1 MLVRRKL
8 VNISELGNP
17 NSRIVSLDF
26 QRGIAIWLMTFL
38 HTFEHVYDYN
48 WVKEN
53 PENVFD
59 LPIYVLIIGL
69 TVGFFASWNAYFL
82 LISATVNSLSMTRK
96 SLTGSDPKDI
106 FIKQLITGGGI
117 YMVGIINDSFLYGGY
132 FGVAI
137 RTGDWSNTYPLWNGF
152 FAMNTLQII
161 ALCMMI
167 NGFIHYLLM
176 RNNGH
181 EKFKRN
187 IAMYGFLVVLVV
199 IFSPL
204 IHNLVDNLPW
214 EASTYIPPELGLGDY
229 TKWPNVVLQANNA
242 SFKTFILTILA
253 GDMEPLFPYLA
264 TSFAGSM
271 VGLALARP
279 KPIRKLPLIGGLSS
293 LGIMGLG
300 GMFLALGFFTMG
312 NNRPALGNYLL
323 MLGGQLGAIFIF
335 LWLVEYRGRVKKF
348 AERKIVK
355 HFRFWSIISLSV
367 YCLAIIELL
376 PRKIFGVI
384 YNLIFSAEYNFMHTS
399 LFGYGE
405 ELHALT
411 MAVTVILFFEMVLY
425 YWSKINFKFSFEWFI
440 IGSAAL
446 KTKKRSSRLNV
457 KHILDEV
464 IWYNPKVILD
474 LPEVVIQKEE
484 PDVHNQLR

>member
-1 MLVRRKL
+1 MAARKSF
-8 VNISELGNP
+8 NINELGNP
-17 NSRIVSLDF
+17 NTRIASLDF

-53 PENVFD
+53 PGKVFD

-96 SLTGSDPKDI
+96 SLTGSNPRDTL
-106 FIKQLITGGGI
+106 IKQLITGGGI
-117 YMVGIINDSFLYGGY
+117 YLVGIINDSFLYGGY
-132 FGVAI
+132 FGAAF

-161 ALCMMI
+161 ALCIII

-176 RNNGH
+176 RNNGY
-181 EKFKRN
+181 ERFRRN
-187 IAMYGFLVVLVV
+187 IAMYGFLIVLVV

-204 IHNLVDNLPW
+204 IHNWVDNLPW
-214 EASTYIPPELGLGDY
+214 EAATYIPPELGLGDY
-229 TKWPNVVLQANNA
+229 NKWPNVVLQANNA
-242 SFKTFILTILA
+242 SFKAFILTILA

-264 TSFAGSM
+264 TSFAGSLA
-271 VGLALARP
+271 GLALARP
-279 KPIRKLPLIGGLSS
+279 KPIKKLPLIGGLSS

-323 MLGGQLGAIFIF
+323 MLGGQLGMIF
-335 LWLVEYRGRVKKF
+335 LFLGLVEYRGRAKKF
-348 AERKIVK
+348 ASRKIVK

-376 PRKIFGVI
+376 PRKLFGVI
-384 YNLIFSAEYNFMHTS
+384 YNLLFSSNHNFMHTS

-405 ELHALT
+405 ELHAIA
-411 MAVTVILFFEMVLY
+411 MAVAVILFFEMVLY

-440 IGSAAL
+440 IGSTAL
-446 KTKKRSSRLNV
+446 KTKERSKRLNV
-457 KHILDEV
+457 QHILDESL
-464 IWYNPKVILD
+464 WYNPKVMLE
-474 LPEVVIQKEE
+474 LPIVSLKQPELEIQKE
-484 PDVHNQLR
+484 V